1 MHAEFRDRNSIGQI
15 TLSENITGLLPC
27 PLSFP
32 DNRATLEFE
41 SKNRSVRGG
50 GPLLSSYS

>member
-1 MHAEFRDRNSIGQI
+1 MHAEFRDRTRSVKSHYPR
-15 TLSENITGLLPC
+15 TLRGLLPC